1 MLKLTYIVMLLL
13 TCLCL
18 YGCDGQPLQLTSPKE
33 KGPSYDDFLR
43 NRNECKK
50 LAENL
55 CPFPLQHYC
64 TLDVYE
70 KRIIFIKNCM
80 YERGWNDPYNV
91 FSYYK

>member
-1 MLKLTYIVMLLL
+1 MRKITKAIILLWGGI
-13 TCLCL
+13 CL
-18 YGCDGQPLQLTSPKE
+18 YGCDGVEIVGPPRAE
-33 KGPSYDDFLR
+33 KGPTYQDFTR
-43 NRNECKK
+43 NRKECKQ
-50 LAENL
+50 LAEKF
-55 CPFPLQHYC
+55 CSFPLANYC